1 MKFILHLG
9 PVIPATMEERERL
22 RPIAHRTDR
31 TQQMLDEMVEL
42 AQLAE
47 QTGFEILT
55 FSEHHFFTDGLIAGA
70 NPTPHILNLA
80 AHTKKIRIGP
90 LGYVLPTWDPIRL
103 ATDVAWADQMT
114 RGRVV
119 VGFARGVFPRWVN
132 VLGQRYGVEPS
143 VQGGEA
149 ELHNREVSQE
159 LFEVI
164 KACWKDEAFSFK
176 GKYYQVPMPAEG
188 IPWPAADVT
197 ARYGAPGEV
206 DDNGLVRKLSV
217 VPKPYQKPHPLL
229 LQAMTLTRETIGWTA
244 QQGIVPMIFLPFPE
258 MAIQGA
264 QFYRDEAAKAG
275 RHLRLGES
283 VGLARII
290 SLAATRERAV
300 ALAEQGIMGLLA
312 LYHSRFYPNIPTR
325 IEPVMKS
332 GIAFVGTPEDVRRQ
346 LAAVQAQL
354 DPEYFLVF
362 CDQGLLPLDE
372 VKRQVEM
379 FAELMPEFRTAA
391 APANGGSL
399 NVAGPGTA

>member
-31 TQQMLDEMVEL
+31 TQQMLGEMVEL

-47 QTGFEILT
+47 QSGFEILT
-55 FSEHHFFTDGLIAGA
+55 FSEHHFFSDGLIAGA
-70 NPTPHILNLA
+70 NPTPHTLHLA
-80 AHTKKIRIGP
+80 ANTKSIKIGP

-103 ATDVAWADQMT
+103 ATDVAWADQIT
-114 RGRVV
+114 RGRAVA
-119 VGFARGVFPRWVN
+119 GFARGVFPRWVN

-143 VQGGEA
+143 VQGGDA

-176 GKYYQVPMPAEG
+176 GKYYQVPTPAEG
-188 IPWPAADVT
+188 VPWPAADV
-197 ARYGAPGEV
+197 AMRYGAPGEV
-206 DDNGLVRKLSV
+206 DSNGLVRKISV
-217 VPKPYQKPHPLL
+217 VPKPFQKPHPLL

-244 QQGIVPMIFLPFPE
+244 REGIVPMIFLPFPE
-258 MAIQGA
+258 VAVQGA
-264 QFYRDEAAKAG
+264 EFYRQEAEKAG

-283 VGLARII
+283 VGLARVI
-290 SLAATRERAV
+290 SIGPTRERAM

-312 LYHSRFYPNIPTR
+312 LYHSRFYPNIPTS
-325 IEPVMKS
+325 IEPVMKA
-332 GIAFVGTPEDVRRQ
+332 GIAFVGTLDDVRRQ
-346 LAAVQAQL
+346 LDAVRAQL

-362 CDQGLLPLDE
+362 CDQGLLPLAE
-372 VKRQVEM
+372 VKNQVEL
-379 FAELMPEFRTAA
+379 FAKLIPEFCTPASNSI
-391 APANGGSL
+391 ANGQTRADL
-399 NVAGPGTA
+399 A

>member
-31 TQQMLDEMVEL
+31 TQQMLAEMVEI

-47 QTGFEILT
+47 ATGFDIVT

-80 AHTKKIRIGP
+80 AHTKRIKIGP

-114 RGRVV
+114 QGRVV
-119 VGFARGVFPRWVN
+119 AGFARGVFPRWVN
-132 VLGQRYGVEPS
+132 VLGQRFGVEPS
-143 VQGGEA
+143 VQGGDA

-164 KACWKDEAFSFK
+164 KAAWKDEAFSFK
-176 GKYYQVPMPAEG
+176 GKYYQVPTPAEG
-188 IPWPAADVT
+188 VAWPACDVT
-197 ARYGAPGEV
+197 ARYGAPGEA
-206 DDNGLVRKLSV
+206 DDTKVRKISV

-258 MAIQGA
+258 MAIEGA
-264 QFYRDEAAKAG
+264 RFYRDEADKAG
-275 RHLRLGES
+275 RHLKLGES
-283 VGLARII
+283 VGLARI
-290 SLAATRERAV
+290 
-300 ALAEQGIMGLLA
+300 
-312 LYHSRFYPNIPTR
+312 
-325 IEPVMKS
+325 
-332 GIAFVGTPEDVRRQ
+332 
-346 LAAVQAQL
+346 
-354 DPEYFLVF
+354 
-362 CDQGLLPLDE
+362 
-372 VKRQVEM
+372 
-379 FAELMPEFRTAA
+379 
-391 APANGGSL
+391 
-399 NVAGPGTA
+399 

>member
-31 TQQMLDEMVEL
+31 TQQMLEEMIAI

-70 NPTPHILNLA
+70 NPTPHILHLA
-80 AHTKKIRIGP
+80 AHTKKIKIGP

-119 VGFARGVFPRWVN
+119 AGFARGVFPRWVN
-132 VLGQRYGVEPS
+132 VLGQRYAVEPS
-143 VQGGEA
+143 VQGGDA

-164 KACWKDEAFSFK
+164 KACWKDEAFAFK

-188 IPWPAADVT
+188 VPWPACDVT
-197 ARYGAPGEV
+197 SRYGAAGEV
-206 DDNGLVRKLSV
+206 DGEHVRKISV

-244 QQGIVPMIFLPFPE
+244 REGIVPMIFLPFPE
-258 MAIQGA
+258 VAIEGA
-264 QFYRDEAAKAG
+264 RFYRDEAERAG
-275 RHLRLGES
+275 RPLRLGES
-283 VGLARII
+283 VGLARIV
-290 SLAATRERAV
+290 SLAATRERAI

-312 LYHSRFYPNIPTR
+312 LYHSRFYPNIPTSV
-325 IEPVMKS
+325 EPVMKA
-332 GIAFVGTPEDVRRQ
+332 GIAFVGTPDDVRRQ
-346 LAAVQAQL
+346 LDTVQSRL
-354 DPEYFLVF
+354 NPEYFLVF

-379 FAELMPEFRTAA
+379 FADLMPEFRTAPDESSTSA
-391 APANGGSL
+391 REARAESL
-399 NVAGPGTA
+399 AK